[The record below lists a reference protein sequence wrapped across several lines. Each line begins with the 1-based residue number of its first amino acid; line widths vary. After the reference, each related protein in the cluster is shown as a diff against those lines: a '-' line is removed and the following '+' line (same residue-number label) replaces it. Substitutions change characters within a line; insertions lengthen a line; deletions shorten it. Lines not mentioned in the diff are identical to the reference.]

1 MPILSKVFPIRYNLW
16 GILFYLLN
24 KLCNFSDMKCF
35 AFAEYY
41 HMTDKTDSAIVC
53 YSRFCGTR
61 PSLWA

>member
-1 MPILSKVFPIRYNLW
+1 M
-16 GILFYLLN
+16 FYLLN